1 MVMMA
6 SQPSQNQSSL
16 TPIIAVV
23 LAVWLGL
30 VFILGS
36 RGAFVRP
43 PGTPP
48 LPLLLGALVPI
59 IVFLTAFRML
69 RDFKEYVLAIDL
81 RLMTAIQAW
90 RFAGLGFL
98 ALYTHGVLPG
108 SFAWPAGLGDIAIG
122 VTAPW
127 VVLAL
132 IRHSEFAASKPFV
145 VWNLLG
151 ILDLVDAVSV
161 GALSSALA
169 VNVPGEVTTGP
180 MAELPLVLIPCFFVP
195 IFVMLH
201 LASLFQARRLDIR
214 KSYDSV
220 DSRSNG

>member
-1 MVMMA
+1 MMS
-6 SQPSQNQSSL
+6 SQPGQNHSSL

-23 LAVWLGL
+23 LAVWFAIVFLLGA
-30 VFILGS
+30 
-36 RGAFVRP
+36 RGALVRP

-48 LPLLLGALVPI
+48 LPILLGVLVPI
-59 IVFLTAFRML
+59 IVFLAAFRWS
-69 RDFKEYVLAIDL
+69 RDFQEYVLSIDL
-81 RLMTAIQAW
+81 RFATAIQAW

-98 ALYTHGVLPG
+98 ALYTYGVLPG

-132 IRHSEFAASKPFV
+132 IRHSEFAASKLFV

-151 ILDLVDAVSV
+151 ILDLVDAVCV

-169 VNVPGEVTTGP
+169 AALPGEVTTGP

-195 IFVMLH
+195 IFVMFH
-201 LASLFQARRLDIR
+201 LASLFQARRL
-214 KSYDSV
+214 ST
-220 DSRSNG
+220 

>member
-1 MVMMA
+1 MAMMS
-6 SQPSQNQSSL
+6 SQPSQNHSSL

-30 VFILGS
+30 VFILGA

-48 LPLLLGALVPI
+48 LPLLLGVLVPI
-59 IVFLTAFRML
+59 IVFLAAFRML
-69 RDFKEYVLAIDL
+69 RDFQEYVLALDL
-81 RLMTAIQAW
+81 RLVTAIQAW

-145 VWNLLG
+145 WWNLLG
-151 ILDLVDAVSV
+151 ILDLVVAIFD
-161 GALSSALA
+161 GALSSAFA
-169 VNVPGEVTTGP
+169 VDVLGEVTTRP

-195 IFVMLH
+195 IFIMLH
-201 LASLFQARRLDIR
+201 LASLFQARRLSIR